1 MLLHSDRDHSCACN
15 AQEAHFGGS
24 AMVDGKG
31 YVPVMHAEMNG
42 NISVVAGVNEIV
54 QRLKDH
60 VCSTPSP

>member
-1 MLLHSDRDHSCACN
+1 
-15 AQEAHFGGS
+15 
-24 AMVDGKG
+24 MVDGKG

-54 QRLKDH
+54 QHLKDH